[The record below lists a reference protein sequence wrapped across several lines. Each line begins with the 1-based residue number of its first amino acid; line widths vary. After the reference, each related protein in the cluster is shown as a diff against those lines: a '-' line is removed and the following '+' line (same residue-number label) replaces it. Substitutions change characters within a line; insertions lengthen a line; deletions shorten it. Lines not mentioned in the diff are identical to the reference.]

1 VTAEQLPDGDPFAPP
16 DEPGHDVD
24 EEGTH
29 DAEECELCLE
39 RNHTVACD
47 YRCGKCC
54 ESLLI
59 EVSLRDAQR
68 EPRIKELC
76 GPIWDSDIQI
86 FEGRK
91 EVGGYC
97 STAGRMAA
105 RACSSIGRRA
115 FAQFTRPGPLSA
127 GSLIAMRSNHGSAT
141 TRRTIRRKSVR
152 TDGSDTGIA
161 GGTEPDAA
169 AA

>member
-1 VTAEQLPDGDPFAPP
+1 MNAEPIPDGDPFAPP

-29 DAEECELCLE
+29 DAEERELCVE
-39 RNHTVACD
+39 RNHTVACEC
-47 YRCGKCC
+47 RCGKCC

-59 EVSLRDAQR
+59 EVSLRDAER

-91 EVGGYC
+91 EVGGYLLN
-97 STAGRMAA
+97 SRENGG
-105 RACSSIGRRA
+105 ACVFFDRQTRLCTIHG
-115 FAQFTRPGPLSA
+115 TRPLVCRLFNCDEEQSRFIDNPPDDPSG
-127 GSLIAMRSNHGSAT
+127 
-141 TRRTIRRKSVR
+141 VR
-152 TDGSDTGIA
+152 QDQR
-161 GGTEPDAA
+161 E
-169 AA
+169 